1 MSKVDDWKPKLK
13 KIDDVLVE
21 GDLLVKQEDG
31 SIADVHAVVGRPKR
45 TLDGEDYY
53 CPIQAKGFFKGVM
66 FFLGIGPV
74 DSLMNAMTV
83 LRQYTHY
90 VNGTSDELPKVLP
103 RPTLRPWRGY
113 RPRGRR

>member
-1 MSKVDDWKPKLK
+1 MSKVSDWKPKLK
-13 KIDDVLVE
+13 TINDVLME

-31 SIADVHAVVGRPKR
+31 SIAEVHAIIGRPKP
-45 TLDGEDYY
+45 TDDGKDYY

-66 FFLGIGPV
+66 LSFGIGPM
-74 DSLMNAMTV
+74 DSLMNAVTV

-90 VNGTSDELPKVLP
+90 VDGITEELPEVLP

-113 RPRGRR
+113 RPRNRR